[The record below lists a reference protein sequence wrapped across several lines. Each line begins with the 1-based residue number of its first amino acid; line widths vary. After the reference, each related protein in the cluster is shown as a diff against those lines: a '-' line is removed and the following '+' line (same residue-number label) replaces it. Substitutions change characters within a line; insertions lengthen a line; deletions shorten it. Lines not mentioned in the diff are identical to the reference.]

1 MMKMTAEKLR
11 LWLGHY
17 KWHILIALFFTVVI
31 TVMTVQMCTRDE
43 HDISVMYAGPA
54 VITDSQNAAIESAL
68 GKLVKDND
76 GDGKVEAL
84 LYDLVI
90 MSDTELSAA
99 YDKGYSTSAL
109 NADTI
114 REAKDAFQMNILS
127 DDNFLLMLSPE
138 RYNVMLEN
146 GALERLD
153 DIGVG
158 GVRYSDYAV
167 RLCDI
172 EFARFYTAFSVFPKV
187 TLICFKRISEVNAD
201 KQKVILRRKQSI
213 ELFSELLAF
222 KVPDGVIIGGQA
234 SVLKGKDEL

>member
-1 MMKMTAEKLR
+1 MKMTAEKLR

-54 VITDSQNAAIESAL
+54 VITDSQNAAIENAL

-84 LYDLVI
+84 LHDLVI

-99 YDKGYSTSAL
+99 YDKGYSTSTL
-109 NADTI
+109 NSDTI
-114 REAKDAFQMNILS
+114 REAKDAFQMNVLS
-127 DDNFLLMLSPE
+127 DDHLVLFLSPE

-158 GVRYSDYAV
+158 GDRYSDYAV
-167 RLCDI
+167 RLADI
-172 EFARFYTAFSVFPKV
+172 EFARFYTAFSAFPDD
-187 TLICFKRISEVNAD
+187 TLVCFKRISEVNAD
-201 KQKVILRRKQSI
+201 KAKVLAYREQSV
-213 ELFSELLAF
+213 ELLRALVDY
-222 KVPDGVIIGGQA
+222 KLPEGAIISGQTGA
-234 SVLKGKDEL
+234 AKGKDEL